1 MIKSQDW
8 RDWLSSPVTKAVMIH
23 LNERKDAKIS
33 ELLAIEES
41 NFESLAIKHVA
52 IRSELSGLGE
62 LLDLETL
69 AESCGVQANED

>member
-8 RDWLSSPVTKAVMIH
+8 LDWLSSPVTKAVITH
-23 LNERKDAKIS
+23 LNSRKDDKIS
-33 ELLAIEES
+33 EMLSIEAVNLEELAIR
-41 NFESLAIKHVA
+41 HVA

-69 AESCGVQANED
+69 AESCEVQANED